1 MQGAV
6 KYMELT
12 GWFQFGIVVEQDIN
26 FLALPCSLGLHRVIL
41 IHTGLHSGDRL
52 KQS

>member
-1 MQGAV
+1 MRSGTMQGAV

-26 FLALPCSLGLHRVIL
+26 FLALPRSLGLHRVIL
-41 IHTGLHSGDRL
+41 CNTDTYWVA
-52 KQS
+52 